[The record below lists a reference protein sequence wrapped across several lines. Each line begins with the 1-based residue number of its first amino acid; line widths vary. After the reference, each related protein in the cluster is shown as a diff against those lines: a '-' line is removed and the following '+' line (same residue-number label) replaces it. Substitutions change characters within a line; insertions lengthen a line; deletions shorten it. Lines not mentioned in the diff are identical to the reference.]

1 MRYDLVLFDNDG
13 VLVDSEPLSNTLLA
27 AYLTELGHPTSYEDS
42 FARLH
47 GRRPAP
53 GARPRGGTDRQRL
66 PEDFDDVFHARV
78 FAAFE
83 RELRPVAGVDAVLGK
98 LAADGVPYC
107 VASSGSHERI
117 RVGHRAA
124 GLDRWFEESRI
135 FSSQDVGRGKPAPD
149 LFLYAAERMG
159 VPVERCAVVEDSPLG
174 VRAAVAAGMDVYGFT
189 AMTPPERLAGATR
202 LFGEMGSCSTCCD
215 EAGGDRV
222 HGRGTDICHAELGTN
237 VSIGGGGPD
246 AKLYP

>member
-1 MRYDLVLFDNDG
+1 MRYDLVIFDNDG

-42 FARLH
+42 LRDYM
-47 GRRPAP
+47 
-53 GARPRGGTDRQRL
+53 GAAMHRVHDLVRERSGQRL
-66 PEDFDDVFHARV
+66 PGDFDDVFHARV

-83 RELRPVAGVDAVLGK
+83 RELEPVAGVIDVLEK

-117 RVGHRAA
+117 RVGHRKT
-124 GLDRWFEESRI
+124 GLDRWFDDGRI

-159 VPVERCAVVEDSPLG
+159 IPPEKCVVVEDSPLG

-189 AMTPPERLAGATR
+189 AMTPAARLTGATQ
-202 LFGEMGSCSTCCD
+202 LFADMGELAD
-215 EAGGDRV
+215 LLV
-222 HGRGTDICHAELGTN
+222 
-237 VSIGGGGPD
+237 
-246 AKLYP
+246 

>member
-1 MRYDLVLFDNDG
+1 MRYDLVIFDNDG

-27 AYLTELGHPTSYEDS
+27 AYLTELGHPTTYEDS
-42 FARLH
+42 LRDYMGAALH
-47 GRRPAP
+47 RVHDLVEERTG
-53 GARPRGGTDRQRL
+53 QRL
-66 PEDFDDVFHARV
+66 PPDFDDVFHARV

-124 GLDRWFEESRI
+124 GLDRFFDEGRI

-189 AMTPPERLAGATR
+189 AMTPPERLVGATR
-202 LFGEMGSCSTCCD
+202 LFGEMGELLDLLRQARDDQPRRS
-215 EAGGDRV
+215 GG
-222 HGRGTDICHAELGTN
+222 
-237 VSIGGGGPD
+237 
-246 AKLYP
+246 